1 MKKAKFIN
9 NKFRW
14 FLNIIFIIIM
24 ILATVFGSIFYLG
37 PKLSNQTVDK
47 VSNAKIGL
55 RIQANSV
62 NNRNIITNSRDI
74 INLTQKYLQSKN
86 SALASAYS
94 FKLLSDSLVSVTGND
109 VKSDEQLNQLISSL
123 VNKPYLTITD
133 EKGNPLFYKGL
144 FISQTPNPNTP
155 NQITKTLQDFIND
168 GPEDYTVNLLEN
180 PATTYNRGGVRQR
193 IQVKLDRIGWEQF
206 IQLSNAYFFRNIINN
221 NNNGNP
227 NDPSLKVYF
236 WLNLHDFIKEAK
248 EKFPEDW
255 KKSGE
260 NPVNFAYI
268 NNSVNPEEKRDE
280 NNRVIEVKPPV
291 LKLNEI
297 NARQYLISSENP
309 AALLSPDKSESSF
322 YLINRNEHG
331 LTDEAIADS
340 INYSYLPFNF
350 IKEYSYFNVNQ
361 SNHKN
366 SYLIVIAILFSLFA
380 LFLISKYRLL
390 GFISI
395 ISLGFFI
402 FVFLSII
409 TAFNISITPIIAF
422 AVIFM
427 IFVVFELINNK
438 LSIFKKEVNEGSNAN
453 KAINKLAKHG
463 FIVGLDS
470 VAILIISSIIAIF
483 ISFLYV
489 NTLGIIIFIGS
500 LLALFITVIINTVM
514 LKSIVKTETFDKN
527 SAPLVYKNQKMYT
540 FISKFDL
547 ISKSKYFTI
556 IFAAIAIL
564 AVVIWG
570 IVAGVKGSPLN
581 GLNLDNE
588 VKYHYYYTL
597 GSGLNNNLSL
607 TSAQEIANYITKM
620 NPQVQANVLL
630 QNMSNLVGSEVY
642 LVEVWSNSNISGLI
656 NSTNLPHA
664 VELLEKSMNEI
675 RILDLG
681 VNIGFLIAVIVAS
694 LSLVFVYF
702 SMRFS
707 LLSGVILLVKEAFIV
722 ILIMLFTIITYTNI
736 NNSIFG
742 TMVLLTMLNVVDSA
756 ISSQRIK
763 EEFKKDL
770 NTKNFIYEKE
780 KIDELFKIYVQ
791 DVFFRQM
798 LNIFVAI
805 ALMSTVLPLITNL
818 NPTFILS
825 LGFGIISV
833 SLINIFLI
841 PNIWRLLYIKKY
853 EIKKNRIKNNYWKT
867 EEIEEQTFIGINDF
881 SI

>member
-14 FLNIIFIIIM
+14 FLNIFFIIIM
-24 ILATVFGSIFYLG
+24 ILAIVFGGVFYLG
-37 PKLSNQTVDK
+37 PKLKENSSNQ

-55 RIQANSV
+55 KIQP
-62 NNRNIITNSRDI
+62 RNLDGQNKTTNPHDI
-74 INLTQKYLQSKN
+74 INLTQKYIQSKN
-86 SALASAYS
+86 GALTSAYS
-94 FKLLSDSLVSVTGND
+94 FKLLSNSLVSITGND
-109 VKSDEQLNQLISSL
+109 VKSDEELNRLISNL
-123 VNKPYLTITD
+123 VNKPYLTLTD
-133 EKGNPLFYKGL
+133 EKGNPLFYKGN
-144 FISQTPNPNTP
+144 FISRIPNPNVE
-155 NQITKTLQDFIND
+155 NRINKTLEDFIND
-168 GPEDYTVNLLEN
+168 GPEDYNINLLEN
-180 PATTYNRGGVRQR
+180 PATTYNRGGIRQR

-206 IQLSNAYFFRNIINN
+206 IQLSNEYFYRNIINN
-221 NNNGNP
+221 NNNSNP
-227 NDPSLKVYF
+227 NNPSLKVYF
-236 WLNLHDFIKEAK
+236 WLNLHDFIREAK

-268 NNSVNPEEKRDE
+268 NNSANPEERKDE
-280 NNRVIEVKPPV
+280 NGRVIETKPPV

-331 LTDEAIADS
+331 LTDEAIAYA

-350 IKEYSYFNVNQ
+350 VKEYSYFNVNL
-361 SNHKN
+361 SNN
-366 SYLIVIAILFSLFA
+366 QNNYLIVIAILFSLFS
-380 LFLISKYRLL
+380 LFLIAKYRLL
-390 GFISI
+390 GFISLL
-395 ISLGFFI
+395 SLGFFI

-422 AVIFM
+422 AIVFM
-427 IFVVFELINNK
+427 IFIVFELIHNK
-438 LSIFKKEVNEGSNAN
+438 LSIFKKEINEGSNAN
-453 KAINKLAKHG
+453 KAINKLSKHG

-470 VAILIISSIIAIF
+470 IAILIISSIIAIF

-489 NTLGIIIFIGS
+489 NTLGTIIFIGS
-500 LLALFITVIINTVM
+500 LLALFTVVVINTLL

-527 SAPLVYKNQKMYT
+527 SSALVYKNQKAYT
-540 FISKFDL
+540 FVSKFDL
-547 ISKSKYFTI
+547 ITKSKYFTI
-556 IFAAIAIL
+556 IFAVIAIL
-564 AVVIWG
+564 TIVIWG
-570 IVAGVKGSPLN
+570 IFAGVNGSALN
-581 GLNLDNE
+581 GLNLTNE
-588 VKYHYYYTL
+588 AKYSFYYTL
-597 GSGLNNNLSL
+597 STGSNNSLSL
-607 TSAQEIANYITKM
+607 ESAQEIANYIR
-620 NPQVQANVLL
+620 NNSQAQANVLL
-630 QNMSNLVGSEVY
+630 QNMSNIVGSRVY
-642 LVEVWSNSNISGLI
+642 MVEVWSNSDISSLI
-656 NSTNLPHA
+656 NSPNLPHSL
-664 VELLEKSMNEI
+664 ELIEKSMNEI

-681 VNIGFLIAVIVAS
+681 LNIGLLMGIIVAS

-707 LLSGVILLVKEAFIV
+707 LIAALIVIIKEA
-722 ILIMLFTIITYTNI
+722 LIIIFVMLFTIITYTNI

-742 TMVLLTMLNVVDSA
+742 TLVLLTMLNIVDSA

-780 KIDELFKIYVQ
+780 KIDELFKIYIQ
-791 DVFFRQM
+791 DIFFRQAI
-798 LNIFVAI
+798 NIFVAI
-805 ALMSTVLPLITNL
+805 ALMSVILPLITNL
-818 NPTFILS
+818 NPTFVISLS
-825 LGFGIISV
+825 LGIISL